1 MRQVPQKR
9 IAVRALAWV
18 LAPPWFSFRC
28 GVGWALP
35 IATSLPLSQGRS
47 PTATHALAPVMLP
60 EQAALEDYRFALERP
75 LFHPSRRPFPDRK
88 TLVALEAATKA
99 KQTVPTAA
107 APPTPPPPPSP
118 PQGVQLRGTVLAGPL
133 QSAVF
138 ERTSGQTYIRV
149 REGEQLDGWTLVK
162 IGREEIVLRRGDQSV
177 TWLLARANDGKPNEG
192 RQRRN
197 KCFSGRD
204 AKARSGSVSLLQ
216 RQASAG

>member
-18 LAPPWFSFRC
+18 LAAAMVLISMWR
-28 GVGWALP
+28 WL
-35 IATSLPLSQGRS
+35 SLADRDEPSLESRQKA
-47 PTATHALAPVMLP
+47 TATHALAPVMLP

-88 TLVALEAATKA
+88 TLVALEAAAKT
-99 KQTVPTAA
+99 KQTVPAAA
-107 APPTPPPPPSP
+107 APPPPPPPPSP

-138 ERTSGQTYIRV
+138 ERTSGQTYVRV

-162 IGREEIVLRRGDQSV
+162 IGREEVVLRRGDQSV
-177 TWLLARANDGKPNEG
+177 TWLLAKANDGKPNEG
-192 RQRRN
+192 RQRR
-197 KCFSGRD
+197 
-204 AKARSGSVSLLQ
+204 Q
-216 RQASAG
+216 